1 MTVLTRLLRTAVVVA
16 VVAVP
21 TVAGCSSSTPV
32 QGAPTPLVSSLSPSP
47 VTSGSAS
54 ASASALPV
62 RLGPSSTAD
71 DFRRFLE
78 SAPAIRLAMAF
89 GGSVYCGV
97 DVMGRSSDRRYA
109 YVWALCEE
117 FYRQAGK
124 VLPGSGIAAP
134 VLFDTRASTLTLPG
148 DGTQYGPD
156 VRRLFPPA
164 IATAML
170 ANQVQPDQ
178 NDAALT
184 ARAERD
190 LLGVPPATSTP
201 AASAP

>member
-1 MTVLTRLLRTAVVVA
+1 
-16 VVAVP
+16 
-21 TVAGCSSSTPV
+21 
-32 QGAPTPLVSSLSPSP
+32 
-47 VTSGSAS
+47 
-54 ASASALPV
+54 
-62 RLGPSSTAD
+62 
-71 DFRRFLE
+71 
-78 SAPAIRLAMAF
+78 MAF
-89 GGSVYCGV
+89 GGTVYCGV

-117 FYRQAGK
+117 FYRQGGK
-124 VLPGSGIAAP
+124 VLPGSGIAGP

-190 LLGVPPATSTP
+190 LLGVAPATSTP
-201 AASAP
+201 AASALDRASLSGRRTDALLLQGLRPECRCRAGGSGSMRGCGASASPVCHDAVVIAT